1 MELPDSL
8 LGTVVGEGEEYFFT
22 SDCPIGVQEHI
33 HICIKRNDRLLFF
46 STCSSQTDTAFRLA
60 KLKQLDMNTFP
71 IITRNDVNKFQKDM
85 TYVNCNT
92 IIEVS
97 VSEFGRLIKEG
108 KVYRLSGR
116 IDELGLS
123 LIANGVKLSPE
134 VERRIKDLF

>member
-1 MELPDSL
+1 
-8 LGTVVGEGEEYFFT
+8 
-22 SDCPIGVQEHI
+22 
-33 HICIKRNDRLLFF
+33 
-46 STCSSQTDTAFRLA
+46 
-60 KLKQLDMNTFP
+60 
-71 IITRNDVNKFQKDM
+71 M